1 MKKVMISKN
10 IHILTA
16 ILICTCTAG
25 GLKCAQKM
33 PTQYLLDYS
42 KYQKITLE
50 NIKSLKII
58 RVTEGGKRQ
67 QYIDNKTEIKKIYN
81 YLKQIKLTSESVMGC
96 DDNTTVYSF
105 VLRDNT
111 KVSIE
116 VECDWI
122 VLEGKNYNFKLCDSD
137 KK

>member
-1 MKKVMISKN
+1 
-10 IHILTA
+10 
-16 ILICTCTAG
+16 
-25 GLKCAQKM
+25 
-33 PTQYLLDYS
+33 
-42 KYQKITLE
+42 
-50 NIKSLKII
+50 
-58 RVTEGGKRQ
+58 
-67 QYIDNKTEIKKIYN
+67 
-81 YLKQIKLTSESVMGC
+81 MGC

>member
-58 RVTEGGKRQ
+58 RFTEGGKSQ
-67 QYIDNKTEIKKIYN
+67 QYIDNKTEIKKNFFDTFHIST
-81 YLKQIKLTSESVMGC
+81 ISH
-96 DDNTTVYSF
+96 
-105 VLRDNT
+105 LRQLRWA
-111 KVSIE
+111 E
-116 VECDWI
+116 
-122 VLEGKNYNFKLCDSD
+122 
-137 KK
+137 